1 MIGIDPAALAPTL
14 PTAHAVG
21 AQSPRSTLDQGDF
34 LRLLTAQLQNQ
45 DPTKPVDNFQYVQQ
59 MATFAQVS
67 GGTETNVKLAAVI
80 ERLDQLIA
88 QTTPPVLPTPPAPPA
103 TT

>member
-1 MIGIDPAALAPTL
+1 MIGINGTDAAGIP
-14 PTAHAVG
+14 V
-21 AQSPRSTLDQGDF
+21 AQPVTQKSPRSTLDQGDF

-67 GGTETNVKLAAVI
+67 GGTETNVKLTAVI
-80 ERLDQLIA
+80 ERLDRLIA
-88 QTTPPVLPTPPAPPA
+88 QSTPPTPPAA
-103 TT
+103 AN

>member
-1 MIGIDPAALAPTL
+1 MTSINALPAGLPAAQPPA
-14 PTAHAVG
+14 AKA
-21 AQSPRSTLDQGDF
+21 PRSTLDQGDF

-59 MATFAQVS
+59 MAMFAQVS
-67 GGTETNVKLAAVI
+67 GGTETNTKLSAVI

-88 QTTPPVLPTPPAPPA
+88 QSTPLPTAPK
-103 TT
+103 TSN

>member
-1 MIGIDPAALAPTL
+1 MSSISPAAGLPAAQP
-14 PTAHAVG
+14 PTARP
-21 AQSPRSTLDQGDF
+21 PRSTLDQGDF

-59 MATFAQVS
+59 MAMFAQVS
-67 GGTETNVKLAAVI
+67 GSTETNVKLSAVI

-88 QTTPPVLPTPPAPPA
+88 QATAAPPQSTA
-103 TT
+103 S

>member
-1 MIGIDPAALAPTL
+1 MNSVAAASAAAIPAAPPAAAKAPK
-14 PTAHAVG
+14 A
-21 AQSPRSTLDQGDF
+21 TLDQGDF

-59 MATFAQVS
+59 MATFSQVS
-67 GGTETNVKLAAVI
+67 GTTEINVKLAAMI

-88 QTTPPVLPTPPAPPA
+88 QSTPSTAADPAA
-103 TT
+103 N

>member
-1 MIGIDPAALAPTL
+1 MNRISGDNAAIPAIIPAALPTTAKAPK
-14 PTAHAVG
+14 
-21 AQSPRSTLDQGDF
+21 STLDQGDF

-59 MATFAQVS
+59 MAMFAQVS
-67 GGTETNVKLAAVI
+67 GGTETNVKLAAVS

-88 QTTPPVLPTPPAPPA
+88 QSTPVPTSN
-103 TT
+103 